1 MEQKEARGYLSK
13 ICNICDWYSSI
24 KKNVEAAEK
33 ILCQLGNVRTIS
45 FDDSNK
51 KVYTL
56 NYEPVIEPIKNMYQ
70 KYVITFASAR
80 ERFRQYVKWIMD
92 DIASALLEKATDTSN
107 SMKRLEKEYGY
118 CDRARYFA
126 QKIFDAMEAVV
137 EIMSRVGADDS
148 KLISPAQIE
157 NFIND
162 TAGMVSQ
169 YDSNLEIIRGFEE
182 LKGTLRELNEAWGKF
197 FTGLSDFPEF
207 PFECDFTAIFTSL
220 SKIYQSFLQFTDTK
234 KGKKNTVTLLQQ
246 AESVIKA
253 LRAQFALEMQ
263 KRIAPISTAFDRI
276 EPKVP
281 DLPSDS
287 VFSVTVKGNGL
298 VASRMNAKELLQKL
312 QDEAV
317 ATITLSTACAVTENG
332 KDCKG
337 QFSLKVLKQKH
348 VISSD
353 AQILFV
359 VDDGYSALS
368 LSERELI
375 DANDFSVEDEIY
387 FSQSALEKLKKLF
400 GVAIK
405 VE

>member
-13 ICNICDWYSSI
+13 ICDICDGYYSI
-24 KKNVEAAEK
+24 RKNVEAAEK
-33 ILCQLGNVRTIS
+33 ILNQLGNVKTIS

-56 NYEPVIEPIKNMYQ
+56 NYEPVIAPLKNMYQ
-70 KYVITFASAR
+70 KYVTTFATAR
-80 ERFRQYVKWIMD
+80 ERFRNYVKYVMV
-92 DIASALLEKATDTSN
+92 DIASALLEKADDPSDPMKLVNSEAVFATSL
-107 SMKRLEKEYGY
+107 R
-118 CDRARYFA
+118 DHA
-126 QKIFDAMEAVV
+126 QKMFEAMEAVV
-137 EIMSRVGADDS
+137 EIFSRVGADDG

-162 TAGMVSQ
+162 TADMVSQ
-169 YDSNLEIIRGFEE
+169 YDSNLDIIHGFEE
-182 LKGTLRELNEAWGKF
+182 LKGTLRELNEAWEKF
-197 FTGLSDFPEF
+197 FTEISNFPEITPSCNQLAVGARF
-207 PFECDFTAIFTSL
+207 KRINEDL
-220 SKIYQSFLQFTDTK
+220 LQFADTK

-246 AESVIKA
+246 AESGIKA
-253 LRAQFALEMQ
+253 LRAQFALEIQ

-287 VFSVTVKGNGL
+287 VFSVKVKGNGL

-375 DANDFSVEDEIY
+375 DANDFSVEDEMY
-387 FSQSALEKLKKLF
+387 FSQSALEKLKNLF